1 MGSMNSD
8 GSIQVME
15 SLVYIAL
22 EILFTIRIYLRF
34 TVFNITNRKEG
45 SLGKKYKK
53 QFFEDVINLIHIL
66 FT

>member
-15 SLVYIAL
+15 SLVYIAF
-22 EILFTIRIYLRF
+22 EILFTIPIYLRL
-34 TVFNITNRKEG
+34 TILNITNRKEG

-53 QFFEDVINLIHIL
+53 QFFEDVINLIHIP

>member
-22 EILFTIRIYLRF
+22 EILFTIRIYLRL
-34 TVFNITNRKEG
+34 TIFNITNRKEG
-45 SLGKKYKK
+45 SLGKQYKK
-53 QFFEDVINLIHIL
+53 QFFEDVINLIFIP